1 MDHGQLREGLKR
13 LHSYVQR
20 LDFQSTFFE
29 EGPEVPLDSLVI
41 PLHVGEELS
50 MDVSCNFI
58 DVQGTGPLLQFYGQI
73 QLDELVEEADPPV
86 SKERILDFANRL
98 NFILPVGQL
107 LYFTDEGDGDAQQIL
122 GMRYAFPTGLQNDAE
137 LKKCVEILMLLM
149 QSYELL
155 CSCLILFLD
164 GDSMDSILNT
174 IHGLLNPET

>member
-1 MDHGQLREGLKR
+1 M
-13 LHSYVQR
+13 
-20 LDFQSTFFE
+20 
-29 EGPEVPLDSLVI
+29 
-41 PLHVGEELS
+41 
-50 MDVSCNFI
+50 
-58 DVQGTGPLLQFYGQI
+58 
-73 QLDELVEEADPPV
+73 DELVEEADPPV

-137 LKKCVEILMLLM
+137 LKKCVEMLMLLM